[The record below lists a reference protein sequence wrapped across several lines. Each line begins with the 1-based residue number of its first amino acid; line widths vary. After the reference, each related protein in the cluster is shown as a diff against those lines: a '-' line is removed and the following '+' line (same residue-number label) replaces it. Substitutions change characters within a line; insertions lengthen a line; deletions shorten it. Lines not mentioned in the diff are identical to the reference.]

1 MAIKYKKLWELL
13 DEQDVSRDDARK
25 AAGLT
30 TAVFSR
36 IENDTSV
43 QIEALLRICGA
54 LNCRLEDI
62 AEWDYA
68 YQPNHAIPNVD
79 LDALP
84 TDQFETLGYHKL
96 YDLPIRFTAE
106 GLSNYLTRAMG
117 KCLLSHEACN
127 CLADKLSEYGVQI
140 ELPDTVPL
148 LFDDLPHAIPIDED
162 GNMDLIA
169 DQRIGNAIRETFRKI
184 SKDPKAVDSILNQAK
199 QTVKPVKKYWI
210 EEGILHASPD
220 GYHTYFEG
228 TMLDHR
234 SLGSKAVMVDVY
246 TDVFGPYDS
255 GCWFPDIFDR
265 MSVDT
270 YCADAFKTKDDPTKK
285 LLKVMFFYQLSID
298 ELLLLFELPTWDSF
312 RQIFQGKIRW
322 LCHPHR
328 SRWFYRNDMTVRDRW
343 NWRGQNVFDALKEEI
358 QRQLREKS
366 KDKNVFEILEQ
377 YYPEDTILQV
387 KEHYY
392 EWFDGSDYTVDQLR
406 ISWKENYALKSAG
419 IRTLQDFFEYL
430 KGKTTAAGTKIPGI
444 DEIGFERLKSL
455 AFQFAQSE
463 ISGDQVRN
471 LCNYAE
477 TVVTRECRWPIEECR
492 ASVIKDA
499 TRQSLY
505 RLKYRDMMKV
515 INDFK
520 NGQLQRQCADKLPVQ
535 EATQLLKEVGYIAR
549 GEYPVIHVVTDAFWP
564 EYLDKHPEQSIQNIR
579 ESYLQGACLDMDL
592 ADLDNNIPALFPG
605 SWPVFP
611 ILRDTRKGEI
621 LWREFPG
628 WLLSAFESVCS
639 GEKSEGAIESAFW
652 GKKSDT
658 GYGEA
663 WLYVAITKN
672 GESGASLYSLNCRP
686 QWEDYGV
693 ENLRKEIQT
702 VDGGDMA
709 LDALSDA
716 ISFSCQLTASRE
728 ADVLE
733 YADQYQYTVHEV
745 WEYVRKNS
753 SPEMEAELLA
763 EYSGDIDTAEKYG
776 RLLDVTIEELD
787 LSTIPFMHL
796 RHANVATVRDLMRLS
811 AENRW
816 RDCHLGNKS
825 IAEIQQKLRQ
835 MGLM

>member
-1 MAIKYKKLWELL
+1 
-13 DEQDVSRDDARK
+13 
-25 AAGLT
+25 
-30 TAVFSR
+30 
-36 IENDTSV
+36 
-43 QIEALLRICGA
+43 
-54 LNCRLEDI
+54 
-62 AEWDYA
+62 
-68 YQPNHAIPNVD
+68 
-79 LDALP
+79 
-84 TDQFETLGYHKL
+84 
-96 YDLPIRFTAE
+96 
-106 GLSNYLTRAMG
+106 
-117 KCLLSHEACN
+117 
-127 CLADKLSEYGVQI
+127 
-140 ELPDTVPL
+140 
-148 LFDDLPHAIPIDED
+148 
-162 GNMDLIA
+162 
-169 DQRIGNAIRETFRKI
+169 
-184 SKDPKAVDSILNQAK
+184 
-199 QTVKPVKKYWI
+199 
-210 EEGILHASPD
+210 
-220 GYHTYFEG
+220 
-228 TMLDHR
+228 
-234 SLGSKAVMVDVY
+234 
-246 TDVFGPYDS
+246 
-255 GCWFPDIFDR
+255 
-265 MSVDT
+265 
-270 YCADAFKTKDDPTKK
+270 
-285 LLKVMFFYQLSID
+285 
-298 ELLLLFELPTWDSF
+298 
-312 RQIFQGKIRW
+312 
-322 LCHPHR
+322 
-328 SRWFYRNDMTVRDRW
+328 
-343 NWRGQNVFDALKEEI
+343 
-358 QRQLREKS
+358 
-366 KDKNVFEILEQ
+366 
-377 YYPEDTILQV
+377 
-387 KEHYY
+387 
-392 EWFDGSDYTVDQLR
+392 
-406 ISWKENYALKSAG
+406 
-419 IRTLQDFFEYL
+419 
-430 KGKTTAAGTKIPGI
+430 
-444 DEIGFERLKSL
+444 
-455 AFQFAQSE
+455 
-463 ISGDQVRN
+463 
-471 LCNYAE
+471 
-477 TVVTRECRWPIEECR
+477 
-492 ASVIKDA
+492 
-499 TRQSLY
+499 
-505 RLKYRDMMKV
+505 
-515 INDFK
+515 
-520 NGQLQRQCADKLPVQ
+520 
-535 EATQLLKEVGYIAR
+535 
-549 GEYPVIHVVTDAFWP
+549 
-564 EYLDKHPEQSIQNIR
+564 
-579 ESYLQGACLDMDL
+579 MDL

-776 RLLDVTIEELD
+776 RLLDMTIEELD